1 MPRWL
6 TDVRIVLVALAL
18 GVARAAPMGPRPGI
32 RLGGNPATPPAQWS
46 SVTLPEEVRLATSA
60 GILPHVVIIWVV
72 ESDNRLYVIGAP
84 DSTWVEGATRSPD
97 VRLRIGDNAY
107 GMRAIRIEPGRQ
119 DIFQMYID
127 RYKDNYPEII
137 ETFPPVEEF
146 SQGGALFELV
156 SR

>member
-6 TDVRIVLVALAL
+6 TYVLIVLFVLAL
-18 GVARAAPMGPRPGI
+18 GVALAAPIGPMPGI
-32 RLGGNPATPPAQWS
+32 RLGGNLASPPAQWS
-46 SVTLPEEVRLATSA
+46 SVTLPEEVRLATFA
-60 GILPHVVIIWVV
+60 GILPHVVIICVV

-107 GMRAIRIEPGRQ
+107 GMRATRIEPGRQ

-127 RYKDNYPEII
+127 RYKDNYPKII
-137 ETFPPVEEF
+137 ATFPPVEEF
-146 SQGGALFELV
+146 SQGDALFELV

>member
-1 MPRWL
+1 M
-6 TDVRIVLVALAL
+6 
-18 GVARAAPMGPRPGI
+18 
-32 RLGGNPATPPAQWS
+32 
-46 SVTLPEEVRLATSA
+46 
-60 GILPHVVIIWVV
+60 VIIWVV

-107 GMRAIRIEPGRQ
+107 GMRATRIEPGRQ

-137 ETFPPVEEF
+137 ATFPPVEEF

>member
-6 TDVRIVLVALAL
+6 TYVLIALFVLGLGVALA
-18 GVARAAPMGPRPGI
+18 APIGPMPGI
-32 RLGGNPATPPAQWS
+32 RLGGNQTTAPVQWS
-46 SVTLPEEVRLATSA
+46 SVTLPEEVQLATST
-60 GILPHVVIIWVV
+60 GTLPYVVIIWVV

-84 DSTWVEGATRSPD
+84 DSNWVENATRSPD

-107 GMRAIRIEPGRQ
+107 DMRATRIQTGRQ
-119 DIFQMYID
+119 DIYQMYID

-137 ETFPPVEEF
+137 ASFPPIEEF
-146 SQGGALFELV
+146 SQGAALLELV